1 MQTNRRWS
9 SPRHA
14 ALHGLVLLLD
24 CSPGDVVP
32 SDLRHGCFDPC
43 PGDMPSAP
51 KKIGCLGWLLQG
63 RVLESSSTASSDYRL
78 QRGKIEN
85 SLPIF
90 MLNCV
95 QLQGGV
101 RVMKEIMQ
109 NDSHKLVG

>member
-51 KKIGCLGWLLQG
+51 KKG